1 MVHDPD
7 TAIGGEAKR
16 FPETRGT
23 IVDSLRSTDSAA
35 RERASALLIEVY
47 WKPLYK
53 YLRIRWRKNNE
64 EAKDLTQAFF
74 LNALEKD
81 ALAAF
86 DASKAAFRT
95 FLRLLLDRF
104 VANEEKSAS
113 RLKRGGAMEQI
124 DFAEAEEELGAVA
137 DGGDPDAF
145 LREEWVRS
153 FFKTTVER
161 LREELDASGRSAQF
175 RIFELYDTSEDPRPS
190 YREIAK
196 QLELSEATVTNYL
209 AAARRRFRTLL
220 LDRLREITATEE
232 EFRSEAR
239 ALLGREA

>member
-16 FPETRGT
+16 FPSTRGT
-23 IVDSLRSTDSAA
+23 IVESLRSTDSAA
-35 RERASALLIEVY
+35 RERGTALLVEIY

-53 YLRIRWRKNNE
+53 YLRIRWRKSNE

-86 DASKAAFRT
+86 NPSKASFRT

-104 VANEEKSAS
+104 VSNEEKSAS
-113 RLKRGGAMEQI
+113 RLKRGGSFALV
-124 DFAEAEEELGAVA
+124 DFAEAESELKSVA
-137 DGGDPDAF
+137 DDGDPDAL

-153 FFKTTVER
+153 FFETTVER
-161 LREELDASGRSAQF
+161 LKEELETAGRGLQF
-175 RIFELYDTSEDPRPS
+175 RVFELYDTSEDPRPS
-190 YREIAK
+190 YREIAE

-209 AAARRRFRTLL
+209 STARRRFRSLL
-220 LDRLREITATEE
+220 LQRLREITASEE

-239 ALLGREA
+239 ALLGRDV